1 LPRNVGIYL
10 TRRLT
15 DMSLQAIGK
24 AFGRN
29 HSTILHSVNLIEG
42 KARRDTKLK
51 NQVDFL
57 TQQVTSGNGSVE

>member
-1 LPRNVGIYL
+1 MGIYL

-15 DMSLQAIGK
+15 DLSLQAIGK

-42 KARRDTKLK
+42 KAKRDAKLK

-57 TQQVTSGNGSVE
+57 SQQVANFPSA